1 MNISLKPEHEHFI
14 RSQIGTGQYTSS
26 DEVINAAFKLLAARE
41 QQISEL
47 RRQIVVGTEQI
58 AKGQVTDGEIV
69 FDRLQAKIDRTDNLQ
84 FENYT
89 GSFRFGNTDK
99 NFTRRDLC

>member
-14 RSQIGTGQYTSS
+14 QAQIRTGQYTNS

-41 QQISEL
+41 QQISKL
-47 RRQIVVGTEQI
+47 RQQIAIGTEQI

-69 FDRLQAKIDRTDNLQ
+69 FDRLQAKIDRLAESGT
-84 FENYT
+84 
-89 GSFRFGNTDK
+89 
-99 NFTRRDLC
+99 